1 MKQEQIKKFN
11 KVFPWYSG
19 LSGDLLFWVAID
31 TLFLTVVKQFN
42 ASQIVSLTTVSL
54 MTCIA
59 LQIPLLKIIKKIG
72 NTNSVRLGSLLML
85 ISSILLTFGTKYT
98 IIAIGRIFYEIA
110 ITFQN
115 MANAILKNN
124 LELQQRNNEY
134 IEIKTKSNTIYAVV
148 TMIISFVVSLMFNLN
163 NYLPMLGC
171 ISFCII
177 CFILSFYIIDF
188 SNYDKIEEKKREK
201 QSKSKTKYNKI
212 IIILIISYGLF
223 YPIVNSGQSNGKLF
237 IQQELLLNFNVE
249 KTALIIGGIL
259 CISRIIRV
267 ISNVAFNKIHNKYE
281 EKVGVILPIFLST
294 SIILMIAGSFIK
306 KYIILKFAIMSFG
319 YIIILFVR
327 DPFKVYMQDLAL
339 RNVGKEG
346 QQSLLT
352 TMELSRKVVRAI
364 MSFSFTMILLDNPMI
379 TVITILFVLSIIEIL
394 ISIKL
399 YKLIINGKKEKV
411 DEKYIDYGNRKSG
424 KNYLK
429 QNDKRQIQQL

>member
-98 IIAIGRIFYEIA
+98 IIAIGRIVYEIA

-148 TMIISFVVSLMFNLN
+148 TMIISFVASLMFNLN

-212 IIILIISYGLF
+212 IIVLIISYGLF

-249 KTALIIGGIL
+249 KTALIIGGML

-294 SIILMIAGSFIK
+294 SIILMITGSFIK
-306 KYIILKFAIMSFG
+306 KYIILKFVIMSFG

-364 MSFSFTMILLDNPMI
+364 MSFSFTMILLNNPMI
-379 TVITILFVLSIIEIL
+379 TLITILFILSIIEIL
-394 ISIKL
+394 VSIKL
-399 YKLIINGKKEKV
+399 YKLIINGKEEKV